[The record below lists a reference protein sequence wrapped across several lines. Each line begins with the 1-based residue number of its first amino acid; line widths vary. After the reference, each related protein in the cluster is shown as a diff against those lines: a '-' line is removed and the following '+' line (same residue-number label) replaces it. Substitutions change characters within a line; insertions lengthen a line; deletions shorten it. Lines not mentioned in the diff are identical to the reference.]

1 VTINN
6 SMPSINNF
14 LKGFQDGLPG
24 MKDYQHA
31 SRLYTD
37 DNFRLMPKQKFL
49 FHVVFN
55 TDETL
60 FYGGFT
66 ANESN
71 ELNMLVKQCDLPKY
85 NMSMEEKIQYN
96 KKMYNPTRIAYEPV
110 NITFHDDHADTVNAF
125 WKKYYEYNI
134 ADAVGFN
141 TDLQISKTKDDA
153 YLFGD
158 ARKTTKFGLDTPK
171 KRTKP
176 YLRGVEIF
184 VLHKQRFTS
193 MTLVNPV
200 IGSFSHDNLDQA
212 DGQGIMN
219 NTMQILY
226 EAVIYKAGKI
236 NKGLSSPNP
245 NSVPGFA
252 TIHYDKSPS
261 PLTVLGGGT
270 NSIFGPGGIVDGI
283 GSVIKNVNDKNI
295 LGAILSASN
304 TYNNAKKIKKSD
316 AKEELKGIAKKGV
329 LEIGKQAGTITNP
342 VAQFSVG
349 TVALL
354 GATAIATARGTSD
367 NKKQTDNTVIT
378 NSPVDTVNF
387 LGSDESFN
395 LVSNNENVRDAI
407 AAAIYFRD
415 IGSRKGLTIAQSDV
429 EYEGSADSTKN
440 VYTSK
445 AITNVRKL
453 VTEGYVKITRD
464 TQDVEIA
471 TEKAT
476 L

>member
-1 VTINN
+1 MAINTH
-6 SMPSINNF
+6 MPSINNF

-24 MKDYQHA
+24 MKDYRHA
-31 SRLYTD
+31 SRLYLD
-37 DNFRLMPKQKFL
+37 DNFKLMPKQKFL

-60 FYGGFT
+60 FVDGFS
-66 ANESN
+66 ANERYQ
-71 ELNMLVKQCDLPKY
+71 LNMLVKSADLPKY
-85 NMSMEEKIQYN
+85 NMSYEEKVQFN
-96 KKMYNPTRIAYEPV
+96 KKMYAGTRIAYEPV

-134 ADAVGFN
+134 ADSIN
-141 TDLQISKTKDDA
+141 MNNDLTISNTKDDY

-158 ARKTTKFGLDTPK
+158 ARKTTKFGMDTP
-171 KRTKP
+171 RQRQKP
-176 YLRGVEIF
+176 YLKGIEIF

-212 DGQGIMN
+212 DGAGVLN

-226 EAVIYKAGKI
+226 ETVIYKSGIVNKI
-236 NKGLSSPNP
+236 N
-245 NSVPGFA
+245 VPGFA
-252 TIHYDKSPS
+252 TINYDNSPS
-261 PLTVLGGGT
+261 PLSVLGGGT
-270 NSIFGPGGIVDGI
+270 NSIFGPGGVVDGV
-283 GSVIKNVNDKNI
+283 GSVIRNVQSGNI

-316 AKEELKGIAKKGV
+316 VKEELKGIAKDGI
-329 LEIGKQAGTITNP
+329 LEVGKQAGQITNP
-342 VAQFSVG
+342 VGQFSVG
-349 TVALL
+349 AAIV
-354 GATAIATARGTSD
+354 GATALASARGTAD
-367 NKKQTDNTVIT
+367 NTNQADNTVIV
-378 NSPVDTVNF
+378 NSNPDNVAF
-387 LGSDESFN
+387 LGADESFN
-395 LVSNNENVRDAI
+395 LVSNNTTVRDEI
-407 AAAIYFRD
+407 AAALYFRD
-415 IGSRKGLTIAQSDV
+415 IGSRQGLTVAESNID
-429 EYEGSADSTKN
+429 YEGSSDNIKN

-445 AITNVRKL
+445 AITDIRKL
-453 VTEGYVKITRD
+453 VTEGYVKIERQ